1 MKKITI
7 ILIVCLTSFC
17 FSQVN
22 APESE
27 KHSEPTVKKM
37 NKSLKYALHGK
48 LVAQDGKGNELAK
61 ILLDAAS
68 LMKSAKG
75 CHLYV
80 VGVDEINPDE
90 IWITEIWDTK
100 EDHDNSLNVPG
111 VRELIEKAIPIL
123 NGNPEKGQEWNILGG
138 TGIE

>member
-1 MKKITI
+1 MKKEAIV
-7 ILIVCLTSFC
+7 LIFCLAFSC
-17 FSQVN
+17 FLKVN
-22 APESE
+22 AQESQ
-27 KHSEPTVKKM
+27 KQTEPTIEKM
-37 NKSLKYALHGK
+37 DNSIKYALHGK

-80 VGVDEINPDE
+80 VGVDKNNPDE
-90 IWITEIWDTK
+90 IWITEIWDSK
-100 EDHDNSLNVPG
+100 VDHDNSLNVPG
-111 VRELIEKAIPIL
+111 VRELIGKAIPIL
-123 NGNPEKGQEWNILGG
+123 NGSPEKGQEWNILGG